1 MQLFQKFQSQ
11 NKKQTFLLFKG
22 GGPRSGGRFLIQNM
36 LMVFRYNKANVK
48 YARINRKAQTEE
60 EWKMRNMVLKMDK
73 TWYRFLRQKPIWNYI
88 LDFYCDKLKLG
99 IEIDDKSHDW
109 KWEKDEERTE
119 YLNSLWIKIIRY
131 NNSDINYNLEWVIM
145 DLNEKLIQRYN
156 ELKY

>member
-1 MQLFQKFQSQ
+1 
-11 NKKQTFLLFKG
+11 
-22 GGPRSGGRFLIQNM
+22 M